1 LDDLFDISAVNAE
14 KLITMEE
21 DRKFLEKQRRPS
33 REGYMSGIDK
43 KLSALED
50 RKRERNENLERR
62 VQKSREECENSSK

>member
-1 LDDLFDISAVNAE
+1 MEDLFDISAVNAE

-21 DRKFLEKQRRPS
+21 DQKFLEKQRRPS
-33 REGYMSGIDK
+33 REGYMLGIDK

-62 VQKSREECENSSK
+62 VQKLSLIHI